1 MIYTKQLNVAMEKW
15 NKSLNEQQNSIFENA
30 MLFWI
35 YMHWNT
41 EERLMLFILLLRE
54 GPEQIKLS
62 CALKYINS
70 KACCTCRKEKLC
82 FDQCSYVFFV
92 VCSIIF

>member
-1 MIYTKQLNVAMEKW
+1 MYYVGSFSVVDILKDILNKIKVCCMINTKQLNVAMEKW
-15 NKSLNEQQNSIFENA
+15 NKSLNEQQNTLFENV

-35 YMHWNT
+35 YMSWNT

-62 CALKYINS
+62 
-70 KACCTCRKEKLC
+70 
-82 FDQCSYVFFV
+82 
-92 VCSIIF
+92 